1 MDGSANE
8 SLELLPWV
16 CLASSPGHSQILSRS
31 NFLHGCEIKSG
42 SGLGTRVC
50 YSLLTIDSFCFIP
63 SDDGT
68 TLLPP
73 LSQHT
78 WLASCCPLHKTFS
91 MVFVLVGKWYKP
103 HCALTNWA
111 TESFSNSVIE
121 FEYLRLSCQ
130 GRDSA
135 KANTTLACPMGRVW
149 QARSTS
155 AASVINMSI
164 MHTSPTTK
172 HTYSQRCLGE
182 LFHQF
187 EKQFSPTFQLHFDSN
202 YQSIIGTLIVSQT
215 RLIVYHASTM
225 TFSKHIVHA
234 GYLSSSFLK

>member
-1 MDGSANE
+1 MWLHVLRHKSRSVFSVSIDSGLLHSICLRVWVGSANE

-103 HCALTNWA
+103 HCALTN
-111 TESFSNSVIE
+111 
-121 FEYLRLSCQ
+121 
-130 GRDSA
+130 
-135 KANTTLACPMGRVW
+135 
-149 QARSTS
+149 
-155 AASVINMSI
+155 
-164 MHTSPTTK
+164 
-172 HTYSQRCLGE
+172 
-182 LFHQF
+182 
-187 EKQFSPTFQLHFDSN
+187 
-202 YQSIIGTLIVSQT
+202 
-215 RLIVYHASTM
+215 
-225 TFSKHIVHA
+225 
-234 GYLSSSFLK
+234 